1 MALQLPTVKGH
12 LPANPV
18 AVPLTASYEYQ
29 QTGFL
34 FSKTIS
40 SPAK

>member
-1 MALQLPTVKGH
+1 MALQLPTAKGH

-18 AVPLTASYEYQ
+18 AVPLIASYEYQ
-29 QTGFL
+29 QTGFI